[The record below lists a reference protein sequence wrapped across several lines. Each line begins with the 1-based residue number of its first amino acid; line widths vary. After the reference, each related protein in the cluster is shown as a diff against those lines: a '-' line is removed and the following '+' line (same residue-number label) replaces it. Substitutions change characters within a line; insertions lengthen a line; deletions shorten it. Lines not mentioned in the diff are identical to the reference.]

1 MLNGRAMKMA
11 SRSIETNCR
20 RAVHIFFLISK
31 KKKKKTNL
39 QEQHSFCLIVKVTGY
54 PVVADF

>member
-20 RAVHIFFLISK
+20 RAAHIFFLISK
-31 KKKKKTNL
+31 KKTNL
-39 QEQHSFCLIVKVTGY
+39 QGQHAFCLIVKVTGC